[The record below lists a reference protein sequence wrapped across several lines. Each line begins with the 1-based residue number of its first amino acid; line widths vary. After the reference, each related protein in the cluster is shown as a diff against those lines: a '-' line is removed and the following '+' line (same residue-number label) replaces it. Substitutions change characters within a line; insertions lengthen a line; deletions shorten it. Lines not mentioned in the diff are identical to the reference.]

1 MLLNLGVMKTIKQ
14 NRIISNKIIFFS
26 IQIWT
31 VYYDSTYFIS
41 ASCITC
47 IVGRDLGS
55 KSFLV
60 CLLLVFFFELCVI
73 LRGSGLATPPR

>member
-14 NRIISNKIIFFS
+14 NRIISNKIIFFQFRYGQY
-26 IQIWT
+26 IMT
-31 VYYDSTYFIS
+31 FIS

-47 IVGRDLGS
+47 IVGRDPGS

-60 CLLLVFFFELCVI
+60 CLFVCLLLVFF
-73 LRGSGLATPPR
+73 